1 MMDIRAVERR
11 ADSRNQYHIVGAN
24 QFPQLPVLL
33 CRPDATA
40 QRRVSTA
47 SCPCRASRHFLLL
60 YLKDSPNWANVETSV
75 AVIVPFESPS
85 GASIDELVGLVAAD
99 MERVNTTILSRT
111 GSEVTM
117 IPEVANHLISSGGKR
132 LRPMLT
138 LAMARLADYA
148 GDGHIKL
155 AAAVEFMHTATLL
168 HDDVVDESEMRR
180 GKLAARMLWG
190 NEASVLVGDFLL
202 GQAFKMMVEV
212 GSLRALEILSSAAA
226 VIAEGE
232 VMQLSA
238 ANNTATTEDEYL
250 AVIRAKTAELFAAA
264 CQAGPVTAGRPQAEQ
279 AACRSCGM
287 NLGVAFQ
294 LVDDALDYG
303 GKSAKLGKN
312 VGDDFRDGKITL
324 PVVLSFRRGSDSER
338 VFWRRTLV
346 DGEATDH
353 DLETAVSLMIKH
365 RALEDTIKRARH
377 YGSIAKDALA
387 LFPDSAMKAALVEA
401 VDFSIGRS
409 S

>member
-1 MMDIRAVERR
+1 MAV
-11 ADSRNQYHIVGAN
+11 V
-24 QFPQLPVLL
+24 
-33 CRPDATA
+33 
-40 QRRVSTA
+40 
-47 SCPCRASRHFLLL
+47 
-60 YLKDSPNWANVETSV
+60 
-75 AVIVPFESPS
+75 VPFESPQS
-85 GASIDELVGLVAAD
+85 GSIERLSGLVAAD
-99 MERVNTTILSRT
+99 MERVNAAIIART

-138 LAMARLADYA
+138 LAMAKIAGYG

-168 HDDVVDESEMRR
+168 HDDVVDESDMRR

-212 GSLRALEILSSAAA
+212 GSLHALDILSSAAS

-232 VMQLSA
+232 VMQLGA
-238 ANNTATTEDEYL
+238 AKNTATNEDEYL

-264 CQAGPVTAGRPQAEQ
+264 CEVGPALASKDKAEL
-279 AACRSCGM
+279 AACRSFGM

-294 LVDDALDYG
+294 LIDDALDYG

-312 VGDDFRDGKITL
+312 VGDDFREGKITL
-324 PVVLSFRRGSDSER
+324 PVVLSFRRGDDKER
-338 VFWRRTLV
+338 AFWNRTLGKGEIN
-346 DGEATDH
+346 DG
-353 DLETAVSLMIKH
+353 DLETAISLMTKH
-365 RALEDTIKRARH
+365 HAIEDTVGRARH
-377 YGSIAKDALA
+377 YGAIATDALA
-387 LFPDSAMKAALVEA
+387 LVPKSEIKTALEETVA
-401 VDFSIGRS
+401 FCIARAH
-409 S
+409 

>member
-1 MMDIRAVERR
+1 
-11 ADSRNQYHIVGAN
+11 
-24 QFPQLPVLL
+24 
-33 CRPDATA
+33 
-40 QRRVSTA
+40 
-47 SCPCRASRHFLLL
+47 
-60 YLKDSPNWANVETSV
+60 
-75 AVIVPFESPS
+75 
-85 GASIDELVGLVAAD
+85 
-99 MERVNTTILSRT
+99 
-111 GSEVTM
+111 M
-117 IPEVANHLISSGGKR
+117 IPEVANHLINSGGKR

-138 LAMARLADYA
+138 LAMARLAGYR
-148 GDGHIKL
+148 GDGHVKL

-180 GKLAARMLWG
+180 GRLAARMLWG

-212 GSLRALEILSSAAA
+212 GSLRALDILSSAAA

-232 VMQLSA
+232 VMQLGA
-238 ANNTATTEDEYL
+238 AKNTATTEDEYL

-264 CQAGPVTAGRPQAEQ
+264 CEVGPAIAGRSKDEQ
-279 AACRSCGM
+279 AACRSYGM
-287 NLGVAFQ
+287 NLGIAFQ

-324 PVVLSFRRGSDSER
+324 PVVLSFRRGSESER
-338 VFWRRTLV
+338 VFWRRTLE
-346 DGEATDH
+346 DGDATDS
-353 DLETAVSLMIKH
+353 DLETAVALMIKH

-387 LFPDSAMKAALVEA
+387 LFPDFADEGSA
-401 VDFSIGRS
+401 GRS
-409 S
+409 GRILRSAGRASGSVVARTHQPGCARLHPLRGLLGAFRTIRTGQSRSRPNPTCAPAGSPASAAQRREHIRDHRLKLDRRGLQIVAARRQQPIRATPRRHRWR